1 MASAEV
7 EGQLAEYIEK
17 EIAYDRMISNT
28 DHTIR
33 RRSSGDPVA
42 HGRDVLRQLW
52 RLEIPV
58 RELIPGDSSAATN
71 GT

>member
-1 MASAEV
+1 MADFVDVVALSLLPTWCWRTAGDLLRAGE
-7 EGQLAEYIEK
+7 
-17 EIAYDRMISNT
+17 
-28 DHTIR
+28 
-33 RRSSGDPVA
+33 SSG
-42 HGRDVLRQLW
+42 DVLRQLW